1 MSTLRVDNIK
11 SRTGSTITVTENHT
25 LAVTGIVSV
34 SSGGSLEVAGS
45 ASVGGAATITGS
57 VDVEGTLKA
66 NELTPRTGNTITIPA
81 GQFVNVGGGITVTN
95 AGSFTVSG
103 PTEFQQGATVSGV
116 VTFTSAD
123 LQTNL
128 TVDPSINVASNIQLG
143 SAGIVT
149 SKGVHID
156 NSLETVA
163 TGTTYQNGSFNNVIL
178 ECDLDSASIFTHDMD
193 NGTVGVVSFK
203 DFPAIK
209 NSAVTYTVI
218 FTQQSSTPA
227 GTGNTTGDI
236 GIGTH
241 IFLQPAGVTGFSTSA
256 KVGSGSTVT
265 ISSTPDDVDFVSFV
279 VHYNGSG
286 SGTASN
292 YKVYANGNGQ
302 FRYGLVGE

>member
-1 MSTLRVDNIK
+1 MSELRVDNIV
-11 SRTGSTITVTENHT
+11 SEDGSSAPVYSKGLNIGAGQT
-25 LAVTGIVSV
+25 LTC
-34 SSGGSLEVAGS
+34 SGDFT
-45 ASVGGAATITGS
+45 VGG
-57 VDVEGTLKA
+57 DV
-66 NELTPRTGNTITIPA
+66 
-81 GQFVNVGGGITVTN
+81 
-95 AGSFTVSG
+95 SFNS
-103 PTEFQQGATVSGV
+103 GATVTGV

-128 TVDPSINVASNIQLG
+128 SVTPSLNVDSNIQLG
-143 SAGIVT
+143 SAGIIT

-163 TGTTYQNGSFNNVIL
+163 AGTTYQNGSFNNVVL

-227 GTGNTTGDI
+227 GTGNTTGAT

-241 IFLQPAGVTGFSTSA
+241 IFLQPAGVSGFSTSA
-256 KVGSGSTVT
+256 KIGAGSTIT